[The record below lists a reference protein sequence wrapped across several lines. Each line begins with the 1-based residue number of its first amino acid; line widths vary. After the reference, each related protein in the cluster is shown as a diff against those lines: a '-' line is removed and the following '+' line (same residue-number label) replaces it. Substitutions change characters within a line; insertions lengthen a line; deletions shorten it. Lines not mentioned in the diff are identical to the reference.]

1 MKVVTGRTRRV
12 PQRTCVACGS
22 TTNKR
27 ELVRVVRTPAGA
39 VEADPTGKKS
49 GRGAYVCGEATCWTT
64 AIKKGKLE
72 RSLKVTLTPGDAEA
86 LAGYAATL
94 TATAGTGVTK

>member
-1 MKVVTGRTRRV
+1 
-12 PQRTCVACGS
+12 VACGS

-27 ELVRVVRTPAGA
+27 ELVRVVRSPEGR

-49 GRGAYVCGEATCWTT
+49 GRGAYVCGEAECWNA

-86 LAGYAATL
+86 LAGYAAAL
-94 TATAGTGVTK
+94 TAGAGTGVSK